1 MPTIIRVLEPVERLH
16 DEFGFTYGELARAA
30 TANEA
35 TLHRWR
41 RGEGGEPTAVY
52 QARLAAL
59 GAFLDELGRTFRR
72 ARDAKDWIAKPLP
85 ALKGRSPRQ
94 LILEGHVDRVTGL
107 LYAINAG
114 VAN

>member
-1 MPTIIRVLEPVERLH
+1 MPTIIRALEPVERLH
-16 DEFGFTYGELARAA
+16 DEFGFTYGELAKAA
-30 TANEA
+30 NTNEA

-41 RGEGGEPTAVY
+41 RGEGGEPTPVY

-59 GAFLDELGRTFRR
+59 GAFLDELARTFRSTT
-72 ARDAKDWIAKPLP
+72 DAKAWITEALP
-85 ALKGRSPRQ
+85 ALKGRTPRQ
-94 LILEGHVDRVTGL
+94 LIVEGHVDRVTGL